1 MTDKKESEEKTMTI
15 TKINISDDNNITLI
29 IDGTTELPLSA
40 DYAVIIKERM
50 MLQELRYAI
59 TNILDE
65 EIADGYIDMDKYD
78 GTREEF
84 EDEIYVDLEDEISCG
99 DYTALCNDGKWIRE
113 KITDTA
119 NYYELEPD
127 ETEDADDW
135 EE

>member
-1 MTDKKESEEKTMTI
+1 MTI

-40 DYAVIIKERM
+40 AYAGIIKERM
-50 MLQELRYAI
+50 MLQELRSAI

-84 EDEIYVDLEDEISCG
+84 EDEIYVDLEDDISCG
-99 DYTALCNDGKWIRE
+99 DYTALCNDGEWIRE

>member
-1 MTDKKESEEKTMTI
+1 MTI

-40 DYAVIIKERM
+40 SYAGIIKERM

-65 EIADGYIDMDKYD
+65 EIADGYIDIDKYD